1 LSSKIAV
8 ITGGNG
14 DLASGIAVVLR
25 AASYEVMTPSRVELD
40 VRDSASVS
48 RYFAALKRLDLLVN
62 NAGITGDSLLA
73 RQSPSEWSDVIDT
86 NLKGA
91 YLCSQAAALIMMK
104 QRDGHIV
111 NIGSY
116 SADHP
121 PPGQTAYAAAK
132 AGLVGLTK
140 SFAKEFGKR
149 NLRINCVLP
158 GFLETKMTAG
168 LSSEAKETALTRHQL
183 RRFNTVKEASRFIAF
198 LATTEHVSGQVF
210 QLDSRA

>member
-1 LSSKIAV
+1 MSSKIAV
-8 ITGGNG
+8 ITGGHG
-14 DLASGIAVVLR
+14 DLAKGIAKSLCD
-25 AASYEVMTPSRVELD
+25 ASFEVKSPSRTELD
-40 VRDSASVS
+40 VTDSSSVS
-48 RYFAALKRLDLLVN
+48 RYFDSLERLDLLVN
-62 NAGITGDSLLA
+62 NAGVTGDGLIA
-73 RQSPSEWSDVIDT
+73 RQNPEDWSAVIDT

-91 YLCSQAAALIMMK
+91 HLCSQAAALIMMR

-121 PPGQTAYAAAK
+121 PVGQTAYAASK

-149 NLRINCVLP
+149 NLRVNCVLP

-168 LSSEAKETALTRHQL
+168 LSEDTKEAAKNRHQL
-183 RRFNTVKEASRFIAF
+183 GRFNTVEEASRFISF

>member
-1 LSSKIAV
+1 MSSKIAV